1 MSALVPGTRLG
12 PYEVID
18 SLGAGGM
25 GEVYRATDTRLKR
38 QVALKVLPA
47 AVTGDA
53 DRLARFQREAE
64 VLASLNHPNIA
75 ALFGIEEADG
85 VKALVMELVE
95 GATLADRLAQ
105 APVPL
110 AEALSIARQIAHA
123 LAAAHEQGIIHR
135 DLKPANVKLRPDGD
149 VKVLD
154 FGLAKAMDP
163 AIAASAST
171 SASMSPTITSPA
183 QMTAAGMILGT
194 AAFMSPEQAAGR
206 PVDRRTDLWAFG
218 VVLFE
223 MLTGNRLFDG
233 ESVSH
238 VIAAVLKDTPDWTA
252 LPADTPAAVR
262 KLLARCLEKDRRKRL
277 SDAAT
282 AALECEE
289 ALASP
294 THADVTGVAPM
305 RKGPAPVWPVAAAFI
320 AGALIVA
327 VLGWV
332 RWPAAPTAP
341 PSTRFA
347 VELPSD
353 QNFSRTGRHV
363 LALSPDGRQLAYVAN
378 TQLYLRS
385 FGELVA
391 APIDGTASSD
401 PSEPVFS
408 PDGKWIAFWSTG
420 MLKKVPTDGG
430 TPITLSDLA
439 NPYGLSWQ
447 GDRIIA
453 AVDSP
458 PAIVEVPANG
468 GPSKVLLQ
476 LDADKDE
483 TGQSPQLIDGGRAV
497 LFTLHTG
504 ADNWDSAAIVIQDI
518 TTGARTTLVER
529 GTDGRLL
536 EDGHLVYSRG
546 GTLFAVDYDG
556 NRRAVSGAPLQVQH
570 RILQSVGG
578 FTGASQVAFSGNG
591 AMAYVPDDGLGGDR
605 VLLWMTRQGQIEPT
619 NLPARPHFAAPAALA
634 LSPDGKQVAVRILSS
649 SGAGSDIWIADLAR
663 KVYTRLT
670 STGLATDP
678 IWTPDGTRV
687 CYENQ
692 DSLLCQPADGSA
704 AATPVLTK
712 PDFSTVSALS
722 PDGASILLTTT
733 SDKTGFDL
741 WLAPNKPPYTATPL
755 IASSSNDDSPAI
767 SPNGK
772 WLAYASEESGTDEI
786 YVRPFPAVD
795 QGRWQVSTAGG
806 LGPRWSKD
814 GRELC
819 FFATRTAGSNI
830 ALTLMAAKVQPGAT
844 FQTAPPEVVAQL
856 PLGTRGYDTGPDGRF
871 IISAPAGSTGPGVS
885 MQRQSIAVVQNW
897 PDILKTR
904 SAATSR
910 Q

>member
-1 MSALVPGTRLG
+1 MITPGTRIG
-12 PYEVID
+12 PYAVVD

-25 GEVYRATDTRLKR
+25 GEVYRATETRLKR

-47 AVTGDA
+47 TVTGDA
-53 DRLARFQREAE
+53 DCLARFQREAE

-75 ALFGIEEADG
+75 ALFGIEEHEG

-95 GATLADRLAQ
+95 GPTLADRLAQ
-105 APVPL
+105 APVPI

-194 AAFMSPEQAAGR
+194 AAYMSPEQAAGK

-223 MLTGNRLFDG
+223 MVTGRRLFDG

-238 VIAAVLKDTPDWTA
+238 VIAAVLKDEPDWAA
-252 LPADTPAAVR
+252 LPTDTPAGAR
-262 KLLARCLEKDRRKRL
+262 KLLRRCLEKDRRKRL

-289 ALASP
+289 ALASQRD
-294 THADVTGVAPM
+294 ADVTGVVPM
-305 RKGPAPVWPVAAAFI
+305 RKAPAPVWPVAAAFI
-320 AGALIVA
+320 AGAVLVA

-332 RWPAAPTAP
+332 RWPAASPAP

-347 VELPSD
+347 IELPPD

-385 FGELVA
+385 FGDLVA
-391 APIDGTASSD
+391 VPIAGTAGSD

-420 MLKKVPTDGG
+420 VLKKIPTDGG
-430 TPITLSDLA
+430 TPVALSDLG
-439 NPYGLSWQ
+439 NPYGMSWQ

-453 AVDSP
+453 AVDP

-468 GPSKVLLQ
+468 GPSKTLLQ
-476 LDADKDE
+476 LDAGKDE
-483 TGQSPQLIDGGRAV
+483 TGQSPQLVDEGRAV

-504 ADNWDSAAIVIQDI
+504 AVSWDGAAIVIQDLA
-518 TTGARTTLVER
+518 TGARTTLVER

-536 EDGHLVYSRG
+536 ADGRLVYSRG

-556 NRRAVSGAPLQVQH
+556 KSRTVSGTPLQVQQ
-570 RILQSVGG
+570 RMLQSVGG

-591 AMAYVPDDGLGGDR
+591 AMAYVPDDGLGSDR

-619 NLPARPHFAAPAALA
+619 NLPARPHFAAPSALA
-634 LSPDGKQVAVRILSS
+634 LSPDGKHVAVRILGS

-663 KVYTRLT
+663 KIYTRLT

-692 DSLLCQPADGSA
+692 DSLLCQAADGSA

-712 PDFSTVSALS
+712 PDFSTVSAFS

-733 SDKTGFDL
+733 GDQTGFDL
-741 WLAPNKPPYTATPL
+741 WLASNSPPFTAAPL
-755 IASSSNDDSPAI
+755 IASRSNDDSPAI

-814 GRELC
+814 GRELY

-830 ALTLMAAKVQPGAT
+830 ALTLMAAKVQPAAT
-844 FQTAPPEVVAQL
+844 FLTASPEVVAQM

-871 IISAPAGSTGPGVS
+871 IISAPAGSTGPGIGA
-885 MQRQSIAVVQNW
+885 QRQTIVVIQNW
-897 PDILKTR
+897 PAILK
-904 SAATSR
+904 SQSPAAS